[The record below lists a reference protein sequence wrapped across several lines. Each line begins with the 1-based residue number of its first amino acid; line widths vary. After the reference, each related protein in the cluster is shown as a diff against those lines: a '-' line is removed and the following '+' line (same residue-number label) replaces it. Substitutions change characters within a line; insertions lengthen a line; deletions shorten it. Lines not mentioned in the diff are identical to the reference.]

1 MVANNFHSSLQLNMN
16 WSICIICHK
25 EDDSEL
31 RCPLNKSSCN
41 AREIYDTFLK
51 NLSEFRNLG
60 KLPIQIVL
68 PGNVTSDD
76 LFSNKAIGIMAS
88 CLPSKSYRLTTGLCK
103 NETKKDRKSK
113 RNENKKDSASN
124 IVSLIFYYVTKM
136 VT

>member
-1 MVANNFHSSLQLNMN
+1 MN
-16 WSICIICHK
+16 WSTCIICQK
-25 EDDSEL
+25 EDHSEL

-51 NLSEFRNLG
+51 NLPEFRNLG

-88 CLPSKSYRLTTGLCK
+88 CLPSQTYRLTTGRVKTSLK
-103 NETKKDRKSK
+103 KTEIQNETKI
-113 RNENKKDSASN
+113 KKDSASN
-124 IVSLIFYYVTKM
+124 IVSLIVYYVANMLTQYIIQLKQ
-136 VT
+136 

>member
-1 MVANNFHSSLQLNMN
+1 MN
-16 WSICIICHK
+16 WSTCIICQK
-25 EDDSEL
+25 EDHSEL

-51 NLSEFRNLG
+51 NLPEFRNLG

-124 IVSLIFYYVTKM
+124 IVNLIVYYVTKM